1 MLSAI
6 LSYVNHV
13 IKTVDGIV
21 WGPVMLVLLIGTG
34 IFLTVRTG
42 CFQFR
47 RFGYMLKNTIFG
59 LFSKNQH
66 EKDSSGVSPF
76 QAVATAM
83 AGTIGTG
90 SIAGLATAI
99 VSGGPGAIFWM
110 WISAL
115 LGMVTKYSE
124 IVLSLKYR
132 EKNEKGEWVGGPMY
146 YIKNGLGIK
155 WLAALFAVFAM
166 IACLGTGNA
175 TQSNSIAVAL
185 DSTLGVAPWITG
197 LVLVVIAAAVI
208 LGGMRRISSVNEKL
222 VPFMAVFFV
231 VCAVLAL
238 ILNIQAVATA
248 MAGTIGTGSIAGLA
262 TAIVSGGP
270 GAIFWMWISAL
281 LGMVTKYSEIVLSL
295 KYREKNEKGEWVGGP
310 MYYIKNGLG
319 IKWLA
324 ALFAVFAMIACLGT
338 GNATQS
344 NSIAVALDSTL
355 GVAPWITGLVLV
367 VIAAAV
373 ILGGMRRISSV
384 NEKLVPF
391 MAVFF
396 VVCAVLAL
404 ILNIRAVPAAFALIF
419 KEAFNFKAA
428 FGGAAGYGI
437 MVAMQFG
444 FSRGVFSNEA
454 GLGSAPMA
462 HAASSTKD
470 PVKQGL
476 WGMFEVFFTTIIICT
491 LSGLIILTSGLWNG
505 EGLEG
510 AALSIAS
517 FDKILPGVGK
527 YGITLATVMFALST
541 LLGWAYYGEVSIGY
555 LTNKSKTAILIYR
568 IVYVAVAFIGTVS
581 SLDTIWTF
589 SSAMN
594 GLMAIPNL
602 IGLIGLSKVIVS
614 VTKEHEMNHKKIK

>member
-1 MLSAI
+1 MLEQI
-6 LSYVNHV
+6 TNM

-21 WGPVMLVLLIGTG
+21 WGPVMLVLLIGAG
-34 IFLTVRTG
+34 VFLTIKTG
-42 CFQFR
+42 FLQFR
-47 RFGYMLKNTIFG
+47 RFGYMLKNTVLG
-59 LFSKNQH
+59 LFSKHQH

-90 SIAGLATAI
+90 SIAGLATAV

-110 WISAL
+110 WVSAL

-124 IVLSLKYR
+124 IVLSLKFR

-146 YIKNGLGIK
+146 YIKNGLGIR
-155 WLAALFAVFAM
+155 WLAALFAIFAM

-185 DSTLGVAPWITG
+185 NSTLGITPWITG
-197 LVLVVIAAAVI
+197 VVLTVIAAAVI
-208 LGGMRRISSVNEKL
+208 LGGMRRIASVNEKL

-231 VCAVLAL
+231 LC
-238 ILNIQAVATA
+238 
-248 MAGTIGTGSIAGLA
+248 
-262 TAIVSGGP
+262 AIVALVINVR
-270 GAIFWMWISAL
+270 AI
-281 LGMVTKYSEIVLSL
+281 
-295 KYREKNEKGEWVGGP
+295 
-310 MYYIKNGLG
+310 
-319 IKWLA
+319 
-324 ALFAVFAMIACLGT
+324 
-338 GNATQS
+338 
-344 NSIAVALDSTL
+344 
-355 GVAPWITGLVLV
+355 
-367 VIAAAV
+367 
-373 ILGGMRRISSV
+373 
-384 NEKLVPF
+384 
-391 MAVFF
+391 
-396 VVCAVLAL
+396 
-404 ILNIRAVPAAFALIF
+404 PAAFALIF

-437 MVAMQFG
+437 TVAMQFG

-491 LSGLIILTSGLWNG
+491 LSGLVILTTGLWSG
-505 EGLEG
+505 AGLDG

-527 YGITLATVMFALST
+527 YGITLATVLFALST

-602 IGLIGLSKVIVS
+602 IGLIGLSKVVAS
-614 VTKEHEMNHKKIK
+614 VTQESDMGNLKK